1 MESLYVPRKIIR
13 AESSRSALSSRGHR
27 ASTDAELRASD
38 LDSLKS
44 SAKLSLIL
52 LVILVLM
59 FWVATP
65 AWPSSS

>member
-1 MESLYVPRKIIR
+1 MESIYYTRKTIR
-13 AESSRSALSSRGHR
+13 VESSRSTPSSRGYW

-38 LDSLKS
+38 LTPLRST
-44 SAKLSLIL
+44 ATLSLIL